1 MAKLTLFLATA
12 PRTSETDLA
21 LREDVPLRAHCRRPG
36 TTLGTLHQQIIRFEH
51 CDGSLLRLHRHAESL
66 GTHHSRTSCC
76 NQESRHVVRLQIAA
90 IVFMSVQAVMFGA
103 GMLVILL
110 TPIQLNAMAAI
121 PMMITVSFVA
131 SAQSH
136 G

>member
-1 MAKLTLFLATA
+1 
-12 PRTSETDLA
+12 
-21 LREDVPLRAHCRRPG
+21 
-36 TTLGTLHQQIIRFEH
+36 
-51 CDGSLLRLHRHAESL
+51 
-66 GTHHSRTSCC
+66 
-76 NQESRHVVRLQIAA
+76 
-90 IVFMSVQAVMFGA
+90 MFGA